1 MKTFLITLFIIRICL
16 TATYAQMPTREI
28 SPNLLKE
35 NWTAYWI
42 APPKV
47 SLKEYGVFHFRKT
60 ITLAEKP
67 QKFIVHVSADNRYRL
82 FVNGKSVCV
91 GAARGDILNWNF
103 ETIDIASEL
112 VAGKNVIAALVW
124 NMGEYLPGAQIT
136 KKTAFILQGNS
147 EKEKAVNTNDSW
159 KVTQNEAYSPL
170 YDLAKLQT
178 FMSVGAGD
186 EVRGAQYVWNWQ
198 GLDFKDENWTKPRQ
212 LEMGTPKGV
221 GTGADWYLVPRT
233 IPLMEEKQ
241 QRINKIARS
250 EGATISDNFLKGTAV
265 TIPPNT
271 KATLLLDQTFLTNAY
286 PQLLV
291 SGGKGANVELT
302 YAEALFD
309 KKDSK
314 GNRNEINEKSI
325 KGQYDIFY
333 FEGGEN
339 RLYSTLWFRTYRYM
353 EMKIET
359 KENALIINDLY
370 GVFTGYPF
378 EEKASFTSN
387 DNSLKDIWNVGW
399 RTARLCALETYVDCP
414 YYEQLQYVGDTR
426 IQALISL
433 YVAGD
438 DRLMRKA
445 IIDFDNSRIPEGL
458 TQSRY
463 PSSTQQIIPTFSLF
477 WTNMVYDYFMHRK
490 DDEFVKAQLQGM
502 ENVLAWYEKHLD
514 NQKNMLSGMEWWNFV
529 DWAREWPWVTEK
541 NIGGEP
547 QGSHEG
553 NSSIITFQYAYSLNL
568 AAKVFD
574 YYGKTTQANHYKQL
588 AQKIAK
594 STFALCLDKNKGIIG
609 DTPDKQQFSQHA
621 IIMGILSEGIPA
633 EQRKSFMDKVLQDKS
648 LIQGTFYFRFYLT
661 QALKKSEMSELYYSN
676 LTPWREMLSMGLT
689 TFAENPE
696 PTRSDCHAWS
706 SSPNYDFLATICG
719 IMPSKAGF
727 ESVLIQPALGE
738 LQNVEAK
745 MPHPQGEISI
755 KLSRKG
761 AGVEGEVS
769 LPTLLTGK
777 FVWKGKEM
785 SLKGGKNTVKME

>member
-1 MKTFLITLFIIRICL
+1 MKTYLIIIFITTLSL
-16 TATYAQMPTREI
+16 KESYAQMPVREI
-28 SPNLLKE
+28 NPNLLKQ
-35 NWTAYWI
+35 NWEAYWI

-60 ITLAEKP
+60 LTLAEKP
-67 QKFIVHVSADNRYRL
+67 SQFIIHVSADNRYRL

-91 GAARGDILNWNF
+91 GSARGDILHWNF
-103 ETIDIASEL
+103 ETLDIANEL
-112 VAGKNVIAALVW
+112 VVGKNVVSALVW
-124 NMGEYLPGAQIT
+124 NMGEYLPWAQMT
-136 KKTAFILQGNS
+136 KKTAFILQGNTQ
-147 EKEKAVNTNDSW
+147 KEKIINTNDSW
-159 KVTQNEAYSPL
+159 KVTQNEAYNPL

-178 FMSVGAGD
+178 FIVVGAGD
-186 EVRGAQYVWNWQ
+186 EVNGEKYTWGWQ
-198 GLDFKDENWTKPRQ
+198 DVSFNDENWTKPRQ
-212 LEMGTPKGV
+212 LEIGTPKGV
-221 GTGADWYLVPRT
+221 GTGADWHLVPRT

-241 QRINKIARS
+241 QRISKIVRN
-250 EGATISDNFLKGTAV
+250 EGAVIGDGFLKGRAV

-291 SGGKGANVELT
+291 SGGKSASVQFT

-309 KKDSK
+309 KKNSK

-325 KGQYDIFY
+325 RGAYDIFY
-333 FEGGEN
+333 LDGATN
-339 RLYSTLWFRTYRYM
+339 RLYSTLWFRTYRYI

-359 KENALIINDLY
+359 KGNPLTINDLY
-370 GVFTGYPF
+370 GIFTGYPF
-378 EEKASFTSN
+378 EEKASFETN

-414 YYEQLQYVGDTR
+414 YYEQLQYIGDTR

-433 YVAGD
+433 YVTGD

-445 IIDFDNSRIPEGL
+445 IVDFDNSRIPEGL

-463 PSSTQQIIPTFSLF
+463 PSAVQQIIPTFSLF

-490 DDEFVKAQLQGM
+490 DDEFVKAQLQGI
-502 ENVLAWYEKHLD
+502 ENVLGWYEKHLD
-514 NQKNMLSGMEWWNFV
+514 NEKNMLGGMEWWNFV
-529 DWAREWPWVTEK
+529 DWARAWPWLTEK

-547 QGSHEG
+547 QGSHDG
-553 NSSIITFQYAYSLNL
+553 YSSIITFQYAYSLNL
-568 AAKVFD
+568 AAQIFD
-574 YYGKTTQANHYKQL
+574 YYGKTVQASHYRQL
-588 AQKIAK
+588 AQKISK
-594 STFALCLDKNKGIIG
+594 STFDLCVDKSKGIIG

-633 EQRKSFMDKVLQDKS
+633 NEHKAFMTTVLQDKN

-661 QALKKSEMSELYYSN
+661 QALKKAGMSELYYSN
-676 LTPWREMLSMGLT
+676 LTPWRDMLQMGLT

-719 IMPSKAGF
+719 IMPASAGF

-745 MPHPQGEISI
+745 MPHPKGEII
-755 KLSRKG
+755 LKLTRKG
-761 AGVEGEVS
+761 EGVEGEIY
-769 LPTLLTGK
+769 LPTPLTGK
-777 FVWKGKEM
+777 FVWKEQEM
-785 SLKGGKNTVKME
+785 SLKSGKNMVKW